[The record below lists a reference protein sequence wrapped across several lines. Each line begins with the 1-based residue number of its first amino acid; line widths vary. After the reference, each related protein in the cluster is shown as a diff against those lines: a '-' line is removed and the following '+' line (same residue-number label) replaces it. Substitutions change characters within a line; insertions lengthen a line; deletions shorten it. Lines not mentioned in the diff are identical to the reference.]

1 MTLNEAINQIMTC
14 ASDVHCKHEEACFM
28 LAQYAREHSGAVR
41 TDSVHSAAANEVST
55 CAPSWE
61 SVRYYLN
68 VNDL

>member
-28 LAQYAREHSGAVR
+28 FAQYAREHSGEAR
-41 TDSVHSAAANEVST
+41 TDSVPNGVVNNVSA

-68 VNDL
+68 VEN

>member
-1 MTLNEAINQIMTC
+1 
-14 ASDVHCKHEEACFM
+14 M
-28 LAQYAREHSGAVR
+28 LAQYARERSGAVR